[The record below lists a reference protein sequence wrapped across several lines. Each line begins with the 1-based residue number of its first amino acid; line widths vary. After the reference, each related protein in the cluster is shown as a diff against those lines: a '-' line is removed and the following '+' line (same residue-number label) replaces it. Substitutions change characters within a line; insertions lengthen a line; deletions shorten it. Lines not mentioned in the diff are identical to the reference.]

1 MRLRLES
8 SAVRLGRPSFRR
20 GALALAVLAGLHG
33 LLYFPLVDTHEET
46 DSWTYVAAGNAIR
59 DAGYSTPLKAGFYYV
74 YPDGW
79 FDITGARVPRRVWD
93 EPERQAFR
101 PPGYPLYLS
110 LFGEKKIVGADHT
123 PALVGQC
130 VLFALG
136 ALLLIATV
144 RRWWGESTALL
155 AGALYAIDPWSK
167 HYVSLVLSETLA
179 GAVAIAAAY
188 AFTRAWQER
197 VVGWWAAAGALAG
210 ALSLVRAVFVLAVPL
225 IVLAAGVRSA
235 RARERASAVAVAAV
249 AAGLLVGPWLAWT
262 NDVVGR
268 PTMAAWGEGFNLAL
282 AAGGEGRGKSSTQV
296 EADPDF
302 AARMSALRRIVPP
315 AAELARYPTAHPRYL
330 AEADTALRDDARE
343 LYAERLREEPHA
355 VVLEAAYRMWFL
367 WNAHADWYQPEGAAL
382 ALLTALDWLLLA
394 LAVGG
399 SALALR
405 RGGAAAGVV
414 VLLAVYTLVLGTH
427 HVEARFGLPLRGLFL
442 ALVALAVFEA
452 TRPWHQR
459 RSEEGA

>member
-1 MRLRLES
+1 MMLRLES
-8 SAVRLGRPSFRR
+8 LAVRLGRPSFRR

-79 FDITGARVPRRVWD
+79 FDITGARIPRSVWE

-101 PPGYPLYLS
+101 PLGYPLYLS

-123 PALVGQC
+123 PALVGQG

-136 ALLLIATV
+136 AFLLIATV
-144 RRWWGESTALL
+144 RRWWGDSTALL

-179 GAVAIAAAY
+179 GTVAIAAAY

-197 VVGWWAAAGALAG
+197 AIGWWAAAGALVG
-210 ALSLVRAVFVLAVPL
+210 ALSLVRAVFILAVPL
-225 IVLAAGVRSA
+225 VVLAAAVRSA
-235 RARERASAVAVAAV
+235 GARERAAAASVAAV
-249 AAGLLVGPWLAWT
+249 AAALLVGPWLAWT
-262 NDVVGR
+262 NDVVGH
-268 PTMAAWGEGFNLAL
+268 PTMSAWGEGFNLAL
-282 AAGGEGRGKSSTQV
+282 AAGGEGRGKSSAEV

-302 AARMSALRRIVPP
+302 AARMSAIRRMVPP
-315 AAELARYPTAHPRYL
+315 AAELARDPTAHPRYL
-330 AEADTALRDDARE
+330 AEADDELREGARE
-343 LYAERLREEPHA
+343 LYAERLREEPLA
-355 VVLEAAYRMWFL
+355 VAWEAAYRMWFL
-367 WNAHADWYQPEGAAL
+367 WNAHADWYQPGGAML

-394 LAVGG
+394 LAVAG

-405 RGGAAAGVV
+405 RGGPAAGVV
-414 VLLAVYTLVLGTH
+414 VLLAAYTLVLGTH

-442 ALVALAVFEA
+442 ALVALALLEA
-452 TRPWHQR
+452 ARAWRQR
-459 RSEEGA
+459 YGEERA